1 MQATHRTR
9 RAYLAAL
16 ALAGAA
22 LAASP
27 AHAQTA
33 TFNFDADAVGTTTA
47 FTDTSSGVSAT
58 FTSPGNPAGFIVVG
72 APPGFF
78 TLLSGNVL
86 TDPGPFKTNNI
97 PLDVLFSAPLKTLSL
112 NFATAGNGSL
122 TANFFTGGLG
132 GTLVGSST
140 TPSAVPLGGFVPE
153 GALSF
158 STPSSFDTVV
168 LTSTAP
174 DFAVDNIVV
183 GPAPVPEASTTAS
196 FGLLLVLGLGGVV
209 VAGRRKKTQPAS

>member
-9 RAYLAAL
+9 RACLAAL
-16 ALAGAA
+16 ALTGAA
-22 LAASP
+22 LAPP

-33 TFNFDADAVGTTTA
+33 TFNFDADTVGTTTA
-47 FTDTSSGVSAT
+47 FTDTSSGISAT

-78 TLLSGNVL
+78 TSLSGNVL
-86 TDPGPFKTNNI
+86 LDPGPFKTNNI
-97 PLDVLFSAPLKTLSL
+97 PLDVLFSAPLKTFSL

-122 TANFFTGGLG
+122 TANFFKGGLG
-132 GTLVGSST
+132 GVLVGSST
-140 TPSAVPLGGFVPE
+140 APSAVPLGGFVPE

-158 STPSSFDTVV
+158 GTPSTFDTVV

-183 GPAPVPEASTTAS
+183 GPTPVPEASTIAS
-196 FGLLLVLGLGGVV
+196 FGLLLGLGLGGVV
-209 VAGRRKKTQPAS
+209 VAGRRKKTHPIS

>member
-1 MQATHRTR
+1 MQATHRTHW
-9 RAYLAAL
+9 AGLASL
-16 ALAGAA
+16 ALTGAA
-22 LAASP
+22 LAPSP

-33 TFNFDADAVGTTTA
+33 TFNFDSDTVGTTTA
-47 FTDTSSGVSAT
+47 FTDTSSGISAT

-78 TLLSGNVL
+78 TSLSGNVL

-97 PLDVLFSAPLKTLSL
+97 PLDVLFNAPLKTFSL
-112 NFATAGNGSL
+112 DFATAGNGSL
-122 TANFFTGGLG
+122 TANFFTGGLS

-140 TPSAVPLGGFVPE
+140 TPSAVPTGGFVPE

-158 STPSSFDTVV
+158 STAAAFDTVV

-183 GPAPVPEASTTAS
+183 GPAPVPEASTIAS
-196 FGLLLVLGLGGVV
+196 FGLLLGLGGVV